1 MVINQNL
8 PTSWSLKIP
17 QGFRGVYMS
26 QALADRPWSTSKLTS
41 HVRCG
46 PKSGGLK
53 GLSVHLLL
61 VLLQSL
67 LTPLFLLL
75 CYGVTFSQLR
85 HGGHLFCRLCSN
97 QPILHGFVHCPMVY
111 SLALC
116 STVHGHHFYYSTIL
130 ACLYSRVQTHHC
142 SIVHRLSHCFIAQA
156 YHCFTTQYYHHVM
169 CHALFCFTGL
179 ALHPSSTLPQSWSFR
194 VFCLGVGSHPWEI
207 TDSLKVAPAIPKSAV
222 NEGESVDL
230 QCTTTRGFTE
240 HTFLSVTWSI
250 RKGSSPLEEILTFGP
265 DDKIKVGDNYTQRYT
280 DGGLLLDLPGGGFY
294 GLVLRNA
301 KPSDQGGYV
310 CTAQEWVRQ
319 GEEGR
324 NWRKIL
330 EKSKEMGKVV
340 VTPTGESHLILSSV
354 PCCVSL

>member
-1 MVINQNL
+1 MSEFYNL
-8 PTSWSLKIP
+8 FLTNALSFCEARVVKVPVGPLVHVEGQAISIRCDVSDYEGPRDQDFEWYLVFADKTLQLTSTFEVNFADPSVRDWLNSGDISYHKLGDAAVELK
-17 QGFRGVYMS
+17 FKKVRATDSGVY
-26 QALADRPWSTSKLTS
+26 R
-41 HVRCG
+41 
-46 PKSGGLK
+46 
-53 GLSVHLLL
+53 
-61 VLLQSL
+61 
-67 LTPLFLLL
+67 
-75 CYGVTFSQLR
+75 
-85 HGGHLFCRLCSN
+85 
-97 QPILHGFVHCPMVY
+97 
-111 SLALC
+111 C
-116 STVHGHHFYYSTIL
+116 STPSTDSVI
-130 ACLYSRVQTHHC
+130 RGN
-142 SIVHRLSHCFIAQA
+142 
-156 YHCFTTQYYHHVM
+156 YHADVE
-169 CHALFCFTGL
+169 LKVI
-179 ALHPSSTLPQSWSFR
+179 R
-194 VFCLGVGSHPWEI
+194 
-207 TDSLKVAPAIPKSAV
+207 DSLKVAPAIPKSAV

-340 VTPTGESHLILSSV
+340 VTPTDVFEKRNKSNAIEKEEEHPKAIM
-354 PCCVSL
+354 PDYTNQPDH